1 MMSVLLTVNY
11 SSLSAKSN
19 DMTDEMTNDVGI
31 VDCHLL
37 VTLSQVAAITIP
49 ATFDAK
55 H

>member
-1 MMSVLLTVNY
+1 MMSLLLTVTY
-11 SSLSAKSN
+11 SCSDILSN
-19 DMTDEMTNDVGI
+19 DMTDEMTNDVST